1 MTRVL
6 AQGTD
11 STIFSAL
18 VLIGE
23 DTWSIELPTENT
35 MFWIFVWT
43 LVEVTSLSPFLLFAI
58 SDQNLLYGITS
69 HFQQSESRE
78 NYRSEAKVNQKS

>member
-1 MTRVL
+1 MENPIKMDDL
-6 AQGTD
+6 GAP
-11 STIFSAL
+11 IFGN
-18 VLIGE
+18 IH
-23 DTWSIELPTENT
+23 